1 MDIKNPMSLTI
12 NYKVVSVVTYLR
24 CGGVVNSHIEKGL
37 LLSLRVIFLIGEYLA
52 KLQARAWLS
61 HALSSCFSSVLARRA
76 KCMRHVFADI
86 YVLQD
91 SEATY
96 KRCGGIF
103 NIHLTTNLPR
113 NLLVNFFV
121 QIGQD
126 FTELWL

>member
-24 CGGVVNSHIEKGL
+24 SGGVVNSQIEKESASEFL
-37 LLSLRVIFLIGEYLA
+37 LIGEYLA

-76 KCMRHVFADI
+76 KCIRHVFADI